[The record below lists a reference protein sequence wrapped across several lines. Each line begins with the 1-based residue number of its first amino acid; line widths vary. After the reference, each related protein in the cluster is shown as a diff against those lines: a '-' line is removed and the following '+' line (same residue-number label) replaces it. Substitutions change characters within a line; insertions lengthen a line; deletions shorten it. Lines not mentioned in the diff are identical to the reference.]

1 MPLQAKLL
9 DVLQDKRFVRVGGTK
24 PVKVDARIIAATNR
38 NLDEMV
44 EKGAFRKDLY
54 YRLMVIPIQVP
65 PLKERPEDTYQ
76 LLRDFLKKF
85 CDSVGVHK
93 AFSPEALDAL
103 LAYDWPG
110 NVRELENLV
119 ERLVVTVD
127 SPVIGLDVLP
137 TYVLKATG
145 HVSRNKTLK
154 VAVGAAEEM
163 LLRDAARRYGSTRK
177 IARVLGIS
185 QSSVV
190 RKLKKYGIRPE
201 SARSFPATSKR
212 ELPLEVNG

>member
-1 MPLQAKLL
+1 M
-9 DVLQDKRFVRVGGTK
+9 
-24 PVKVDARIIAATNR
+24 
-38 NLDEMV
+38 
-44 EKGAFRKDLY
+44 
-54 YRLMVIPIQVP
+54 
-65 PLKERPEDTYQ
+65 
-76 LLRDFLKKF
+76 
-85 CDSVGVHK
+85 
-93 AFSPEALDAL
+93 
-103 LAYDWPG
+103 
-110 NVRELENLV
+110 